1 MTENK
6 MIDHLQKIW
15 ENMTTDKN
23 QEAYKKMLC
32 LLDNMVY
39 YLRYDLG
46 IEYSSQMPAMGEDTF
61 DF

>member
-6 MIDHLQKIW
+6 MIDYLQKIW

>member
-23 QEAYKKMLC
+23 QEVYKKMLC

-46 IEYSSQMPAMGEDTF
+46 IEYSSEMPAMGEDTF

>member
-46 IEYSSQMPAMGEDTF
+46 IEYSSEMPAMGEDMF

>member
-1 MTENK
+1 
-6 MIDHLQKIW
+6 
-15 ENMTTDKN
+15 MTTDKN

-46 IEYSSQMPAMGEDTF
+46 IEYSSEMPAMGEDMF

>member
-39 YLRYDLG
+39 YLPYDLG